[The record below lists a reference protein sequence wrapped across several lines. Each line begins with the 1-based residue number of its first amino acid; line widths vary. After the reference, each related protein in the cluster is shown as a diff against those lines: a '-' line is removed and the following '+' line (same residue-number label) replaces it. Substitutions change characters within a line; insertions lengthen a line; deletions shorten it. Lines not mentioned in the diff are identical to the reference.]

1 MKKTIKYL
9 QDGEYHYATVKD
21 VGDLEQLKTQH
32 KEDLV
37 AALNELFTTGGDS
50 KTNGYDDLVKKVND
64 TRTSLNGVN
73 SEVSNANSKINAI
86 TSNGG
91 GRNLLIGTSD
101 DWVTKT
107 ASGSMNVSTAND
119 TKTSVADYHDGDK
132 FTYSATITNNSD
144 TNVRLEMF
152 CCDNNG
158 TRLTGDSYHV
168 LSDFVAPN
176 TTAKKVSCTIA
187 INWNTWFVEHTLIA
201 DDGTSTSKTVQIKGE
216 MFEAGT
222 IAHDWSPAPEDV
234 DSAIS
239 NVNTKI
245 DQTANGINNTITQA
259 KKDLQDALTQ
269 FQTFNDEIEQAK
281 KDAETKLA
289 DAKQALKDE
298 FNNNLADAQK
308 ANQKQLED
316 KVAVIQGNL
325 DTTSNTLN
333 DVKTQLTNAKLD
345 YGAVNTSIQKLN
357 DTLSTKLSSTDLD
370 PLRTS
375 IQSQETEIQ
384 QAKDSIAT
392 KTSKAEFDVLSG
404 RVGNAEA
411 KIKQQADEISLGVK
425 KSELNGA
432 IDNYQIEGAN
442 RLRNTIDFDIDG
454 GYWKLDQYDIKST
467 ADVHPYDQAH
477 DVSALVLQKTGS
489 AKQDVDFTNEDLGQ
503 NFVVSIWNKKDAQP
517 QVWYGNTQLTN
528 RQVAEIKGDYERS
541 FFTFIP
547 TNVNVKTIMFKYDAG
562 TVEQLVIG
570 EPKLELGT
578 KPKAY
583 APNPNDEHKQI
594 VDTKAELKIASD
606 KIESTVE
613 KQTKTDDNINQLSS
627 RITQTE
633 QGITATND
641 LITKTKDG
649 LIKDY
654 TGKIDASAKSLSSE
668 FDEKTDEKI
677 GQITDS
683 GENLI
688 LNSAFTNETDRKD
701 KWQNISDK
709 VNIVADNNG
718 LMWAH
723 MSQTGLTADNPISLT
738 SNYFPIK
745 QGKITVGVDIKS
757 DNTNGLSGAKI
768 LVLQTYNANKQR
780 VDFTEI
786 SLENMGL
793 TIQQLA
799 DGELHRGVYRL
810 GNDRSDAVYM
820 TVKAVLP
827 RNGSIYFTNFS
838 AKLSSIDN
846 GGYTP
851 NADDLKRQILN
862 QKTKI
867 EQNSQQITLKAS
879 STELRDVQTIANG
892 AVSVANQ
899 ANSNSNTAN
908 TNASNAVSVAN
919 NANNNAN
926 QAKSNANSAV
936 TTANNAKS
944 TADNANNSASNAVNT
959 ANTANNKVTAIQ
971 ANGGGVNLAKRT
983 DKFLESTNGV
993 AASIGGLTPEEWK
1006 QYEGKTLTFSV
1017 TIEWKN
1023 WQTYGSNRVGWELA
1037 FHVGGQ
1043 TIWDKDKSPHL
1054 WINNQADG
1062 SSGKKRLSTTIT
1074 VPENI
1079 DDAITGQVAYI
1090 QTHGDYF
1097 KISNLMVEE
1106 GIVAHTWSPAPEDI
1120 QTQIDQARTD
1130 IQSTL
1135 TVANNGITAATNLKT
1150 TYDNYVQKNDANIK
1164 LLGDRITNEV
1174 SKITSNGGGRNLWIG
1189 SKAFKQCDINV
1200 QPVNW
1205 NTDSDGI
1212 TTAHITGTGGFYGR
1226 WQYIYA
1232 GGTDPFAIGD
1242 SATFSVEMKGSG
1254 TITIGRENDFTKA
1267 VTLTNTWTRY
1277 AVSGIVNHANSA
1289 HIMYNN
1295 SGKDCDAYVRLPM
1308 VEKGTVVHDWQPS
1321 PDDTQ
1326 SQIEAVSSKI
1336 DQTAT
1341 SITSTVNSTKQDL
1354 QGQIDSA
1361 NTKITQTADSITEQL
1376 KSYSKTGDMQNYV
1389 NTTVQKTADG
1399 INTKVSGIE
1408 SKVDSTKQDLQ
1419 GQITQTANDINGK
1432 VSGVENK
1439 VDNANSKINSITSNG
1454 GGRNLWIGSKAFKQC
1469 DINVQPVNWNTDS
1482 DGITT
1487 AHITGTG
1494 GFYGRWQYIYAG
1506 GTDPFAIGDSATF
1519 SVEMKGSGTITIGRE
1534 NDFTKAVTL
1543 TNTWTRY
1550 AVSGIVNHANS
1561 AHIMYNNSGKD
1572 CDAYV
1577 RLPMV
1582 EKGTVVHDW
1591 QPSPDDTQSQI
1602 EAVSSKIDQTA
1613 TSITSTVNST
1623 KQDLQGQIDSANTKI
1638 TQTADSITEQ
1648 LKSYSKTG
1656 DMQNYVN
1663 TTVQKTADG
1672 INTKVSGIES
1682 KVDSTKQDLQ
1692 GQITQT
1698 ANDING
1704 KVSGVENKVDNANSK
1719 INSITSNGGG
1729 RNLASGTDQEY
1740 AMGYGIPNTT
1750 WQDGYAFE
1758 TLPLASGVG
1767 EILPQDPHTF
1777 YYTPTQGTTYT
1788 QTIWLETDANVK
1800 DLSAVTI
1807 TWWTYAGHD
1816 WQPAIIQKLGQ
1827 NSYKIVST
1835 YTWPGK
1841 TANNL
1846 RLFDIGGLG
1855 RAFDL
1860 TTGTYLKFGKLKLE
1874 NGTVSHD
1881 WSPAPE
1887 DVQTQIDANKTAANN
1902 AQNTA
1907 NTANS
1912 MAGNAVTNASSA
1924 VSVANNANTTAN
1936 QAKSNANSANNTANS
1951 AVTTANS
1958 AVNTANNANAT
1969 ANSANSNA
1977 SQAVT
1982 TANSANTTANQAN
1995 SKVAAIQANGGGRN
2009 LLIGSDPTLNN
2020 RPSLGGVTEVD
2031 IDGVKA
2037 WHSNNANNISF
2048 NISLDANTTYTYS
2061 ALIKA
2066 DDAGELGF
2074 SCYGHFQVRNPN
2086 AHNQADPTHE
2096 DIPSKRDYH
2105 GINVPANQW
2114 IRIYYTFTTNDLA
2127 NSSFGVYPSYANGHV
2142 YIRHLMLEK
2151 GTIAHD
2157 WQPAPEDV
2165 DAKITTNSTAI
2176 EQNKKAIALKADQ
2189 TTVDQTNGTV
2199 QQLQSQL
2206 KVQADQIS
2214 AKVSSTDFTT
2224 LSGSAMQNRG
2234 TVNSPDFNSLTQA
2247 GYYTITSPSNGKNY
2261 PTGSWGTLEVSGQAT
2276 DINGR
2281 LNQKYVSD
2289 NNGTAYTRQYNANT
2303 KGWTAWV
2310 KVANQNDIDTLNGKI
2325 TANTT
2330 SIEQNKQA
2338 IALKADQT
2346 TVDKTNGTV
2355 QQLQSQLK
2363 VQADQI
2369 ASKVS
2374 SSDLDAKG
2382 YATQTYTQTQIK
2394 QTSDSWNANLTK
2406 LQNDTQTALTALS
2419 IGVEGVQAQVYNS
2432 DGSSKITQLSNLIAI
2447 KVSSSDFN
2455 NLSKSV
2461 NLQTLDSAD
2470 INNMKTQGHYFV
2482 KNLANSPISGWV
2494 YVDVTGNNSDRLKQ
2508 DVYQD
2513 SGYEHKSR
2521 RWFGSYWTEWTTDV
2535 NNKNVVSQINITPD
2549 QIKIA
2554 SNKIEI
2560 DGNTYI
2566 HGELNVPN
2574 VKLKGNNGI
2583 VDLSGD
2589 GINITKDNGAGISIA
2604 NNGIQLTANTNGQ
2617 SEVEGVLT
2625 TAWNMDNKNQNGI
2638 GLILTTQQD
2647 LGSPYGGDILTIGTM
2662 PKSGLI
2668 HAAMVFDATGITSDY
2683 KRGFN
2688 WMAPHYLSGEGGVLR
2703 FPGSQDDL
2711 LLYAGNVA
2719 GSRQSNF
2726 NQPTMRLVNGQNQGS
2741 AGVQI
2746 QWDDI
2751 VPFGRITSSMSYM
2764 SAVGTDGN
2772 DGLTVSWYSWPGW
2785 YGGRKVPSLIS
2796 TSPDGS
2802 HRNGGFAF
2810 YPGGEV
2816 CFWQGDFRSNFRWS
2830 GLHNEN

>member
-37 AALNELFTTGGDS
+37 TALNELFTTGGDS
-50 KTNGYDDLVKKVND
+50 KTNGYDDLVKKVSD
-64 TRTSLNGVN
+64 
-73 SEVSNANSKINAI
+73 I

-91 GRNLLIGTSD
+91 GVNLLTGS
-101 DWVTKT
+101 KT
-107 ASGSMNVSTAND
+107 MHGVW
-119 TKTSVADYHDGDK
+119 
-132 FTYSATITNNSD
+132 SA
-144 TNVRLEMF
+144 
-152 CCDNNG
+152 
-158 TRLTGDSYHV
+158 
-168 LSDFVAPN
+168 
-176 TTAKKVSCTIA
+176 
-187 INWNTWFVEHTLIA
+187 
-201 DDGTSTSKTVQIKGE
+201 DGTSVSSADDYLAVSATGSNMRIYQNPSEDTNGKLMSVSFDAEVPADSKNQSVQIQVGP
-216 MFEAGT
+216 FQAGVDVT
-222 IAHDWSPAPEDV
+222 ISGNAFKRYKVENWKWNSANKAFSIQFKNANDKINIKNIKLEFGVVATPWSPAPEDT
-234 DSAIS
+234 DSAIEAVS
-239 NVNTKI
+239 SKI
-245 DQTANGINNTITQA
+245 DQTANGINNTITDINGKVVANDEAITQA

-375 IQSQETEIQ
+375 IQSQKTEIQ

-503 NFVVSIWNKKDAQP
+503 NFVVSMWNKKDAQP

-547 TNVNVKTIMFKYDAG
+547 TNVNVKTIMLKYDAG
-562 TVEQLVIG
+562 TVDQLVIG

-723 MSQTGLTADNPISLT
+723 MSQTGLTADNPIGLT

-786 SLENMGL
+786 SLENTGL

-799 DGELHRGVYRL
+799 DGESHRGVYRL

-899 ANSNSNTAN
+899 ANSNANTAN
-908 TNASNAVSVAN
+908 TNATNAVSVAN

-926 QAKSNANSAV
+926 QANTNANS
-936 TTANNAKS
+936 
-944 TADNANNSASNAVNT
+944 AVNT
-959 ANTANNKVTAIQ
+959 ANTANTTANSANSNANSAVNTANQANGNASQAVTTANSANTTANQANSKINDIQ
-971 ANGGGVNLAKRT
+971 ANGGGRNLLQGTGTASGDVAGGNGTFAQGAFNGYDAVK
-983 DKFLESTNGV
+983 TNGAWQERYINLQSSLGRTNAKAGDWYTISV
-993 AASIGGLTPEEWK
+993 YVKADKQIDTSSLTVYRALGNGDANTNDGALNSISMQAKPITTQWQ
-1006 QYEGKTLTFSV
+1006 QYSWSFQINDISLQRQSTRVEYNSNTGD
-1017 TIEWKN
+1017 N
-1023 WQTYGSNRVGWELA
+1023 WIYWAGWMLEK
-1037 FHVGGQ
+1037 G
-1043 TIWDKDKSPHL
+1043 
-1054 WINNQADG
+1054 
-1062 SSGKKRLSTTIT
+1062 
-1074 VPENI
+1074 
-1079 DDAITGQVAYI
+1079 
-1090 QTHGDYF
+1090 
-1097 KISNLMVEE
+1097 MVS
-1106 GIVAHTWSPAPEDI
+1106 HDWSPAPEDI
-1120 QTQIDQARTD
+1120 QTQINQARTD

-1174 SKITSNGGGRNLWIG
+1174 SKITSNGGGRNLWIN
-1189 SKAFKQCDINV
+1189 SKSFANTAINNPTV
-1200 QPVNW
+1200 DW
-1205 NTDSDGI
+1205 NTGSDGI
-1212 TTAHITGTGGFYGR
+1212 ATAHITSTTSSGGFYGK
-1226 WQYIYA
+1226 WNAIYA
-1232 GGTDPFAIGD
+1232 NSTEPFAIGD
-1242 SATFSVEMKGSG
+1242 SETFSVEMKGSG
-1254 TITIGRENDFTKA
+1254 TFTIGREGDFTKV
-1267 VTLTNTWTRY
+1267 VTLTSNWTRY
-1277 AVSGIVNHANSA
+1277 AVSGTVNSA
-1289 HIMYNN
+1289 NKAHIIYHAK
-1295 SGKDCDAYVRLPM
+1295 SESCDAYVRLPM
-1308 VEKGTVVHDWQPS
+1308 VEKGTIAHDWQPA
-1321 PDDTQ
+1321 PEDTQ
-1326 SQIEAVSSKI
+1326 SQIESVSSKI

-1341 SITSTVNSTKQDL
+1341 NITSTVNSTKQDL
-1354 QGQIDSA
+1354 QGQINSA

-1432 VSGVENK
+1432 VGGVENK
-1439 VDNANSKINSITSNG
+1439 VDNANSKI
-1454 GGRNLWIGSKAFKQC
+1454 
-1469 DINVQPVNWNTDS
+1469 
-1482 DGITT
+1482 
-1487 AHITGTG
+1487 
-1494 GFYGRWQYIYAG
+1494 
-1506 GTDPFAIGDSATF
+1506 
-1519 SVEMKGSGTITIGRE
+1519 
-1534 NDFTKAVTL
+1534 
-1543 TNTWTRY
+1543 
-1550 AVSGIVNHANS
+1550 
-1561 AHIMYNNSGKD
+1561 
-1572 CDAYV
+1572 
-1577 RLPMV
+1577 
-1582 EKGTVVHDW
+1582 
-1591 QPSPDDTQSQI
+1591 
-1602 EAVSSKIDQTA
+1602 
-1613 TSITSTVNST
+1613 
-1623 KQDLQGQIDSANTKI
+1623 
-1638 TQTADSITEQ
+1638 
-1648 LKSYSKTG
+1648 
-1656 DMQNYVN
+1656 
-1663 TTVQKTADG
+1663 
-1672 INTKVSGIES
+1672 
-1682 KVDSTKQDLQ
+1682 
-1692 GQITQT
+1692 
-1698 ANDING
+1698 
-1704 KVSGVENKVDNANSK
+1704 
-1719 INSITSNGGG
+1719 
-1729 RNLASGTDQEY
+1729 
-1740 AMGYGIPNTT
+1740 
-1750 WQDGYAFE
+1750 
-1758 TLPLASGVG
+1758 
-1767 EILPQDPHTF
+1767 
-1777 YYTPTQGTTYT
+1777 
-1788 QTIWLETDANVK
+1788 
-1800 DLSAVTI
+1800 
-1807 TWWTYAGHD
+1807 
-1816 WQPAIIQKLGQ
+1816 
-1827 NSYKIVST
+1827 
-1835 YTWPGK
+1835 
-1841 TANNL
+1841 
-1846 RLFDIGGLG
+1846 
-1855 RAFDL
+1855 
-1860 TTGTYLKFGKLKLE
+1860 
-1874 NGTVSHD
+1874 
-1881 WSPAPE
+1881 
-1887 DVQTQIDANKTAANN
+1887 
-1902 AQNTA
+1902 
-1907 NTANS
+1907 
-1912 MAGNAVTNASSA
+1912 
-1924 VSVANNANTTAN
+1924 
-1936 QAKSNANSANNTANS
+1936 
-1951 AVTTANS
+1951 
-1958 AVNTANNANAT
+1958 
-1969 ANSANSNA
+1969 
-1977 SQAVT
+1977 
-1982 TANSANTTANQAN
+1982 
-1995 SKVAAIQANGGGRN
+1995 AAIQANGGGRN
-2009 LLIGSDPTLNN
+2009 LLIGSDPTLSN
-2020 RPSLGGVTEVD
+2020 RPSLGGVTEAN

-2127 NSSFGVYPSYANGHV
+2127 DSSFGVYPSHAGHTV
-2142 YIRHLMLEK
+2142 YVRHLMLEK

-2176 EQNKKAIALKADQ
+2176 DQNKKAIALKADQ
-2189 TTVDQTNGTV
+2189 TTVDQTNGTI

-2206 KVQADQIS
+2206 KVQAGQI
-2214 AKVSSTDFTT
+2214 TT
-2224 LSGSAMQNRG
+2224 
-2234 TVNSPDFNSLTQA
+2234 
-2247 GYYTITSPSNGKNY
+2247 
-2261 PTGSWGTLEVSGQAT
+2261 
-2276 DINGR
+2276 
-2281 LNQKYVSD
+2281 
-2289 NNGTAYTRQYNANT
+2289 
-2303 KGWTAWV
+2303 
-2310 KVANQNDIDTLNGKI
+2310 
-2325 TANTT
+2325 
-2330 SIEQNKQA
+2330 
-2338 IALKADQT
+2338 
-2346 TVDKTNGTV
+2346 
-2355 QQLQSQLK
+2355 
-2363 VQADQI
+2363 
-2369 ASKVS
+2369 KVS

-2382 YATQTYTQTQIK
+2382 YATQEYTRSLVTQK
-2394 QTSDSWNANLTK
+2394 ADDWNVNLTK
-2406 LQNDTQTALTALS
+2406 LKNDTQTSLTNLA

-2494 YVDVTGNNSDRLKQ
+2494 YVDVTGNNNDRLKQ

-2566 HGELNVPN
+2566 HGVLNVPN
-2574 VKLKGNNGI
+2574 VKLKGSNGI

-2589 GINITKDNGAGISIA
+2589 GINITKDNGAGINIA

-2617 SEVEGVLT
+2617 NEIEGVLT

-2647 LGSPYGGDILTIGTM
+2647 LGRPYGGDILTIGTM

-2688 WMAPHYLSGEGGVLR
+2688 WMAPHYLCGEGGVLR

-2741 AGVQI
+2741 AGLQI
-2746 QWDDI
+2746 QWDDL